1 MDGEEPQVTTPKV
14 IDLGDLAHRPGF
26 SLSVTPTE
34 ELAAKQQELSRESEH
49 RRSMEKCRFWV
60 VVPSVL
66 AAAMFLAHLIL
77 SKDVDP
83 GLKNQAFSG
92 FIALVTGSAGFLTG
106 RASKSGDK

>member
-1 MDGEEPQVTTPKV
+1 MDGEKPSATDPKV
-14 IDLGDLAHRPGF
+14 IDLGSLAHRPGF
-26 SLSVTPTE
+26 SLSVTPPDE
-34 ELAAKQQELSRESEH
+34 MAAKQQEQSKEADH
-49 RRSMEKCRFWV
+49 RRWMETCRFWV

-66 AAAMFLAHLIL
+66 AAAGFLAHLIL
-77 SKDVDP
+77 ANDVES